1 MTAETLTAP
10 CRRFRGSRLDHFLGN
25 ALAIAFVAIPPFVY
39 GTWGLIQS
47 LVFVNGFLL
56 LSLFR
61 TPDLSAATS
70 PAPLAEGMARVS
82 GMHSFVSD
90 LGEAWSPD
98 HDQPFAMAV
107 GDMSGHVA
115 ISGQTGTG
123 MTSLASAEAQPE
135 GDHHD

>member
-10 CRRFRGSRLDHFLGN
+10 CRRFRGSPLDHFLGN

-39 GTWGLIQS
+39 GTRGLIQS

-61 TPDLSAATS
+61 TPDRSAATS
-70 PAPLAEGMARVS
+70 PTPLAEGMARVS

-90 LGEAWSPD
+90 LGKRARPTTISPSRWRSETCPATS
-98 HDQPFAMAV
+98 PFPGRRGRA
-107 GDMSGHVA
+107 
-115 ISGQTGTG
+115 
-123 MTSLASAEAQPE
+123 
-135 GDHHD
+135 